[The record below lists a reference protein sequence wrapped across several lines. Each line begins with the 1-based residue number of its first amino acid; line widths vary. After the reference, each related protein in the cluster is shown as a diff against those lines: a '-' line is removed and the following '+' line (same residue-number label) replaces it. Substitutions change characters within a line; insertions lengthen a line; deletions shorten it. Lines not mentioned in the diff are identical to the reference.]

1 MCFSQTSLLLPPSA
15 ECVRCDALSGEQVS
29 AQSQPALRSR
39 EQIDARSLASPDR
52 TKHRSWGAAAV
63 PPPTPQRCHREPEA
77 AGRLQSERFNP
88 AEEPLRWERSAAEQ
102 PVRLPSED
110 PTRSFS
116 REYRGASPSIRRQNP
131 NFSCFIPPRQLRY
144 NFDPTGVPRTAV
156 RSTWIHGVLVFSPTD
171 AHHLLNKVLSHSSR
185 FSGSQ
190 VDAAC

>member
-63 PPPTPQRCHREPEA
+63 PPP
-77 AGRLQSERFNP
+77 
-88 AEEPLRWERSAAEQ
+88 PLRDATESRRLPGGFSQRDLTQPRSLCAGRSAAEQ
-102 PVRLPSED
+102 PGRLPSED
-110 PTRSFS
+110 PTRSCS